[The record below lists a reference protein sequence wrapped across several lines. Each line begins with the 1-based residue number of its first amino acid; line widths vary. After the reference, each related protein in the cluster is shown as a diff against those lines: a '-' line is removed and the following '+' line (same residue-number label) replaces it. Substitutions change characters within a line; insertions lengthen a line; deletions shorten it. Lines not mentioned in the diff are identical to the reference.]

1 MITPSTIVTR
11 NCLRAANAVR
21 AGERKRRAMRKIA
34 IMGVAAAIAAGATR
48 AAETLTWTG
57 AESSVWDLTAV
68 NWKNA
73 SGVPTAWVDGSDA
86 LFTADAASPV
96 SVAGDVKLRNMTLL
110 APAGKEMGWSDGGG
124 SLTFVSDA
132 ANPTNYITLDND
144 GRHCT
149 LSARVVCAAPLV
161 KASMGVLLLANRD
174 NDLSGGLV
182 VTRNQLRFMYPGS
195 IGPGP
200 LTLATPVSGEGQTTA
215 FLEGSAASCA
225 PDVKFV
231 QGNDSYIGSIGSNV
245 LTVRSVGTEDNAS
258 RFFGFGRTGTGLSCV
273 TLSLTDP
280 DSEGIGL
287 YRLRG
292 DLRLTLDGGTV
303 KSAPENAGLLFKA
316 SASTT
321 PEARVTP
328 NGVTFD
334 TAGTSADLGL
344 TLKFDR
350 DRVATNVL
358 ETVYPGNWSFE
369 TGSFSSWSVAKNDT
383 PATAEGSQVQVNDG
397 AFMKVGDVL
406 QPDYFTT
413 NGTRFAVIRRYHSM
427 SQTVNLPSAGRWRV
441 VYERGCR
448 PDPGYPS
455 QGLDLTVTLG
465 GAENATVSPAQSA
478 AYPFRREETVLFDL
492 AAGPA
497 PLTFAVGPSARQN
510 VGVFLDAI
518 RLERCETVPLPTGPL
533 VKTGEGLLAVTN
545 LVKDGLV
552 AVSNGTLAV
561 KESVLD
567 GAAVEVAGGATL
579 ELYAT
584 KITNAT
590 VNVAAGGTLALRD
603 GDGRNLIVNGSF
615 EENAAAI
622 PDDVEFRSYSVDAG
636 PTGWTFDFDPT
647 PIDGNNPSP
656 GIQLNGGSMS
666 STYGAF
672 TPHGRTTAYMRSNT
686 TISQKVNV
694 PADGTYELSFLQGC
708 RNNYLSYNI
717 PLSLLVDGTVVLSN
731 DARTAYYDFFR
742 NTVRLELTAGE
753 HTVTIATGYT
763 SHLFRMLFVDDVRL
777 VPTEGTNALD
787 GNALAFASGATLDLR
802 NAEPFYVAGGVTV
815 DGHEV
820 KGSANALRRAGV
832 IVTGDGEI
840 QIGPPQGTMLLVR

>member
-1 MITPSTIVTR
+1 MTR
-11 NCLRAANAVR
+11 S
-21 AGERKRRAMRKIA
+21 MA
-34 IMGVAAAIAAGATR
+34 ICFVLAAGSL

-57 AESSVWDLTAV
+57 AESAVWDMTAV
-68 NWKNA
+68 NWTNE
-73 SGVPTAWVDGSDA
+73 SGVETAWVDGSDA
-86 LFTADAASPV
+86 LFTADADSPV

-110 APAGKEMGWSDGGG
+110 APAGKEMSWSDGGG
-124 SLTFVSDA
+124 SLTFVSDE

-231 QGNDSYIGSIGSNV
+231 QGNDSYIGGLDANV
-245 LTVRSVGTEDNAS
+245 LTVRSVGTENNVS
-258 RFFGFGRTGTGLSCV
+258 RFFGFGRTGSGLSRV

-280 DSEGIGL
+280 ASEGIGL

-334 TAGTSADLGL
+334 TAGASADLGL

-383 PATAEGSQVQVNDG
+383 PATTEGSQVQVNDG
-397 AFMKVGDVL
+397 AFMKVGGVL

-413 NGTRFAVIRRYHSM
+413 NDTHFAVIRRYHSM

-455 QGLDLTVTLG
+455 QGLELTVSLG
-465 GAENATVSPAQSA
+465 GAANATVSPAQSA
-478 AYPFRREETVLFDL
+478 AYPFRREETALFDL

-497 PLTFAVGPSARQN
+497 PLTFAVGPSAKQN

-518 RLERCETVPLPTGPL
+518 RLERCETVPLPTGAL

-567 GAAVEVAGGATL
+567 GAAVEVADGATL

-584 KITNAT
+584 KITNTT
-590 VNVAAGGTLALRD
+590 VNVAAGGTLTLRD
-603 GDGRNLIVNGSF
+603 GDGRNLVVNGSF
-615 EENAAAI
+615 EADAVAAAGSQ
-622 PDDVEFRSYSVDAG
+622 SYNPGKG
-636 PTGWTFDFDPT
+636 PTGWTFDYDT
-647 PIDGNNPSP
+647 AQIDGNTPTP
-656 GIQLNGGSMS
+656 GVQQNYGNMS
-666 STYGAF
+666 LTYGSY
-672 TPHGRTTAYMRSNT
+672 TKYGQKTVYMRSNT
-686 TISQKVNV
+686 TLSQTVEV
-694 PADGTYELSFLQGC
+694 PADGLYEVSFLQGT
-708 RNNYLSYNI
+708 RNNYNSYEI
-717 PLSLLVDGTVVLSN
+717 PLTLAIDGMVVVSN
-731 DARTAYYDFFR
+731 AARTAYYDFFR
-742 NTVRLELTAGE
+742 SAARVNLTAGP
-753 HTVTIATGYT
+753 HTLTLSTGYAT
-763 SHLFRMLFVDDVRL
+763 HLFRMLFIDDVRL
-777 VPTEGTNALD
+777 TSLAGTNLLY
-787 GNALAFASGATLDLR
+787 GNALAFESGATLDLR
-802 NAEPFYVAGGVTV
+802 NVEPIYLAGGVTV
-815 DGHEV
+815 DGREV
-820 KGSANALRRAGV
+820 KGSANALRRAGLT
-832 IVTGDGEI
+832 VTGSGEI
-840 QIGPPQGTMLLVR
+840 QIGPPQGTMLLFR

>member
-1 MITPSTIVTR
+1 MHDS
-11 NCLRAANAVR
+11 LKHSMFAV
-21 AGERKRRAMRKIA
+21 ACATLAMGTA
-34 IMGVAAAIAAGATR
+34 S
-48 AAETLTWTG
+48 AETLTWTG
-57 AESSVWDLTAV
+57 AESSAWDLTAV
-68 NWKNA
+68 NWMNE
-73 SGVPTAWVDGSDA
+73 SGVATAWVDGSDA

-110 APAGKEMGWSDGGG
+110 APAGKELSWSDGGG
-124 SLTFVSDA
+124 SLTFVSDE

-149 LSARVVCAAPLV
+149 LSARVVCAAPLA
-161 KASMGVLLLANRD
+161 KASTGVLLLAHTD

-231 QGNDSYIGSIGSNV
+231 QGSDSYLGSIGSNV
-245 LTVRSVGTEDNAS
+245 LTVRSVGTANNAS

-303 KSAPENAGLLFKA
+303 KSAPENAGQLFKA

-334 TAGTSADLGL
+334 TAGASADLGL

-350 DRVATNVL
+350 GIVVTNVL
-358 ETVYPGNWSFE
+358 ETVYPENWSFE
-369 TGSFSSWSVAKNDT
+369 TGSFSPWSVAKNNT

-397 AFMKVGDVL
+397 AFMKVGGVL

-413 NGTRFAVIRRYHSM
+413 NGTHFAVIRRYHSM
-427 SQTVNLPSAGRWRV
+427 SRTVNLPSAGRWRV

-448 PDPGYPS
+448 PDSVYPS
-455 QGLDLTVTLG
+455 QGLELTVSLG
-465 GAENATVSPAQSA
+465 GAENATVSPAQAA
-478 AYPFRREETVLFDL
+478 AYPFRREETALFDL
-492 AAGPA
+492 EAGPA
-497 PLTFAVGPSARQN
+497 TLTFAVGPSDKGN
-510 VGVFLDAI
+510 VAVFLDAI

-533 VKTGEGLLAVTN
+533 VKAGEGLLAVTN
-545 LVKDGLV
+545 LVTDGLV

-567 GAAVEVAGGATL
+567 GAAVEVADGATL

-622 PDDVEFRSYSVDAG
+622 PVRDGALAYGRNAG

-656 GIQLNGGSMS
+656 GIQLNGGNMS

-672 TPHGRTTAYMRSNT
+672 TSHGRTTAYMRSNT
-686 TISQKVNV
+686 AMSQKVNV

-708 RNNYLSYNI
+708 RNNYNSYNI

-731 DARTAYYDFFR
+731 DAQTAYYDFFR
-742 NTVRLELTAGE
+742 NTARLELTAGE
-753 HTVTIATGYT
+753 HTVTIATGYA
-763 SHLFRMLFVDDVRL
+763 SHLFRMLFIDDVRL
-777 VPTEGTNALD
+777 VSTEGTNALD

-802 NAEPFYVAGGVTV
+802 NAEPIYLAGGVTV
-815 DGHEV
+815 GGRVV
-820 KGSANALRRAGV
+820 KGNANALRRAGV
-832 IVTGDGEI
+832 RVTGDGEI
-840 QIGPPQGTMLLVR
+840 QIGPPQGTVILIK